1 MDGFFNAF
9 KSSGIVKVVQDVAED
24 ALHVN
29 RDGKVGNV
37 DSKSRSYDSSSTDWP
52 TPGESEADE
61 TRYSRHSR
69 NDDDQSSQSSW
80 GQPARN
86 GQDESSESNWQ
97 RPRPTRNEEDE
108 TSQPEWRRPRPGR
121 DEEDQETQPK
131 WGSSRPEREDN
142 RPSEGSWA
150 KVASTHG
157 DDNQDDGWQTAGR
170 TRAGGRQHR
179 PHIRPSE
186 EQFNEYQ
193 RDPSEQNYAEEA
205 SVDIEPTEEEL
216 NDLSVAANRLWDLD
230 LNRLVPGQDYEIDCG
245 EGKKL
250 YNKEDMSVN
259 SLFKFMDKGVF
270 KRPTFARFY
279 QLLDNYNSDES
290 KREEMS
296 AAEER
301 EQMVFLEEI
310 SRTAPIKYLL
320 RYLAE
325 KRIVSNSMEEFKQI
339 FRNLWFEFYNRGGT
353 QDSSSAF
360 EHVFVGEVK
369 RRGEVSG
376 FHNWIQFYMKE
387 AKGTVDYQGYI
398 FPRRRGGDLP
408 DSQSQLMTIQFDWN
422 GVRKEQSSVMIGVSP
437 EFELALYTLC
447 FFCGQEENHV
457 NLGPYRVNV
466 KCYHIGEDRI
476 GSVFP
481 IALD

>member
-1 MDGFFNAF
+1 M
-9 KSSGIVKVVQDVAED
+9 
-24 ALHVN
+24 
-29 RDGKVGNV
+29 
-37 DSKSRSYDSSSTDWP
+37 
-52 TPGESEADE
+52 
-61 TRYSRHSR
+61 
-69 NDDDQSSQSSW
+69 
-80 GQPARN
+80 
-86 GQDESSESNWQ
+86 
-97 RPRPTRNEEDE
+97 
-108 TSQPEWRRPRPGR
+108 
-121 DEEDQETQPK
+121 
-131 WGSSRPEREDN
+131 
-142 RPSEGSWA
+142 
-150 KVASTHG
+150 
-157 DDNQDDGWQTAGR
+157 
-170 TRAGGRQHR
+170 
-179 PHIRPSE
+179 
-186 EQFNEYQ
+186 
-193 RDPSEQNYAEEA
+193 
-205 SVDIEPTEEEL
+205 

-376 FHNWIQFYMKE
+376 FHNWIQVHNPTTAYFLSFLFSLFPFFLSWPACNFSLAVPNLTFKSVILVCQFYMEE

-398 FPRRRGGDLP
+398 FPRRRGGDL
-408 DSQSQLMTIQFDWN
+408 
-422 GVRKEQSSVMIGVSP
+422 VS
-437 EFELALYTLC
+437 LC
-447 FFCGQEENHV
+447 RECIFSNC
-457 NLGPYRVNV
+457 
-466 KCYHIGEDRI
+466 
-476 GSVFP
+476 S
-481 IALD
+481 